1 MYWQK
6 KKRSSIC
13 YCNECIYLDTE
24 TANNHEDDLEKL
36 RTWIVSIQVRFNN
49 EYHLFRKPS
58 EFTAWLNY
66 LIKEYRLNPE
76 RRIICLIHNSAYDLS
91 YLCPFLQRDLP
102 AEPRSGL
109 FESVSKIVSYSQFC
123 FDFHCT
129 YQLTGM
135 SLEKWSS
142 EMDVEHKKQVGL
154 YDYDKILYQD
164 SSFSDEELR
173 YMEYDTLAL
182 EECFKA
188 QLLTENDT
196 PSSVPL
202 TSTGY
207 CRRMFRINAL
217 KDRYYR
223 EQWFRAGRLDVESYK
238 YCLNSFS
245 GGFTHN
251 NRYLKSRI
259 IDPKEYGADCIGH
272 RDFRSMYPSILRC
285 YPLPFGKPEVFYD
298 AAHKFYRKHPIK
310 IDDILNLY
318 PEYSSIS
325 RIRLYGYVELKDKD
339 CVMPFMQDSKLRY
352 TSKAFNYWKDNGRI
366 MKIWPK
372 PGFKYSDK
380 TPICEMYV
388 DNHTLKI
395 LKEQYHMHAVVIKVI
410 RFKNYPL
417 PKCLAKTIDTLFKAK
432 TDLKNHYNE
441 MCDKYG
447 KFSSEAIAAL
457 GELNRVKRRLNACYG
472 MFATK
477 PVRPEYDLD
486 YAKSPPMQETVGAHT
501 DAEIAEALDK
511 FYNSPNSFL
520 PYQVGVFTTALAR
533 AELEEYMNKAVGYK
547 NCIYADT
554 DSIFYLKTPEIEKRI
569 DALNRKKRQT
579 AAYVTAADKTKIY
592 YDVFEQEEDIR
603 YFKGLH
609 SKCYGYVSMPT
620 EKHPNGEA
628 TLTIAGI
635 PAYTLIGMKEG
646 IPVYLTREE
655 ELAGITIEEKLQHSD
670 DKSLIKYPLRVL
682 TQLSDQT
689 CFKVNTGTTTHYL
702 IQPTREEIINGH
714 SVELCGGAVIRK
726 LREKYIKDID
736 ILDFEIEYSENE
748 EEIIT

>member
-6 KKRSSIC
+6 RRRSSTC

-66 LIKEYRLNPE
+66 LIKEYRLHPQ
-76 RRIICLIHNSAYDLS
+76 RRIICLIHNAAYDLS
-91 YLCPFLQRDLP
+91 YLAPFLQRDLP

-109 FESVSKIVSYSQFC
+109 FEGVNKIISYSQYC

-135 SLEKWSS
+135 SLEKWSA

-154 YDYDKILYQD
+154 YNYDKILYQD
-164 SSFSDEELR
+164 SSFSDDELR

-182 EECFKA
+182 EESFKA
-188 QLLTENDT
+188 QLLSENDT
-196 PSSVPL
+196 TASVPL

-223 EQWFRAGRLDVESYK
+223 EKWFRKGRLNVESYK
-238 YCLNSFS
+238 YCLNSFA
-245 GGFTHN
+245 GGYTHN
-251 NRYLKSRI
+251 NRYMKSVI
-259 IDPKEYGADCIGH
+259 IDPKKYGADCIGH

-285 YPLPFGKPEVFYD
+285 YPLPFGTPEVIYD
-298 AAHKFYRKHPIK
+298 LAHKFYRKNPVTT
-310 IDDILNLY
+310 DDIINMY
-318 PEYSSIS
+318 PEYSCIA
-325 RIRLYGYVELKDKD
+325 RIRLYESVELKDKD
-339 CVMPFMQDSKLRY
+339 TTMPFMQDSKLRY
-352 TSKAFNYWKDNGRI
+352 TNDKAFLFWKDNGRI
-366 MKIWPK
+366 LKICPK
-372 PGFKYSDK
+372 PGSSYGKY

-395 LKEQYHMHAVVIKVI
+395 LKEQYHMRILVVKVI
-410 RFKNYPL
+410 RFKNHML
-417 PKCLAKTIDTLFKAK
+417 PECLAKTIDELFKAK
-432 TDLKNHYNE
+432 TDLKNHYIE

-447 KFSSEAIAAL
+447 KFSSEALSAL
-457 GELNRVKRRLNACYG
+457 YEMNRCKRRLNSTYG
-472 MFATK
+472 MFATRS
-477 PVRPEYDLD
+477 VRAEYDLD
-486 YAKSPPMQETVGAHT
+486 YQQKPPLREVKGAHT
-501 DAEIAEALDK
+501 DKEIGEALDD
-511 FYNSPNSFL
+511 FYNRSTSFL

-533 AELEEYMNKAVGYK
+533 AELYEYMKAIGFK

-554 DSIFYLKTPEIEKRI
+554 DSIFYLKTQEIEKSI
-569 DALNRKKRQT
+569 EALNRKKRQT
-579 AAYVTAADKTKIY
+579 AAYVTAKDKTKIY
-592 YDVFEQEEDIR
+592 YDVFEKEDDIT

-609 SKCYGYVSMPT
+609 SKCYGYTTAPD
-620 EKHPNGEA
+620 EKHPYGEV

-646 IPVYLTREE
+646 VPVYLTREE
-655 ELAGITIEEKLQHSD
+655 ELAGITINRKLKNPD
-670 DKSLIKYPLRVL
+670 DKNLIKNPLRVL
-682 TQLSDQT
+682 KRLKDHAKFQ
-689 CFKVNTGTTTHYL
+689 VNTGTSTYYL
-702 IQPTREEIINGH
+702 VQEPREEIINGH

-726 LREKYIKDID
+726 LKEKYIKDID